1 MAIFEMV
8 KYHNQT
14 YPADIS
20 LRIAECAA
28 NFDITS
34 VNTDLQPSL
43 HTEYS
48 YGKRKLNSTIVSQFP
63 EIVAAQ
69 KDGIPQLWKN
79 EQWAQEFAHFLF
91 ALAGKKIPAVIE
103 VHPPFVD
110 YCDFESF
117 LKSYKVFEELILEK
131 YPDIDLL
138 IENRCGSVYHGGKFL
153 ISKNQDIEKL
163 CNIIVQNHLRL
174 KVAYDIPQIYTA
186 HNVKKATQYIDLL
199 QQATAFR
206 DQIGGVHLWGKKKS
220 STGRKVSHCGNLTS
234 FFEETPEAKSMFLQ
248 CFNTV
253 FDDGITRKM
262 VLEVNSGNEDLLS
275 IVTDLRASGIEFTI

>member
-1 MAIFEMV
+1 MATFEMV

-34 VNTDLQPSL
+34 VNTDLQSSL

-48 YGKRKLNSTIVSQFP
+48 YGKRKLNSVIISQFP

-69 KDGIPQLWKN
+69 KDGIPQLWKS

-91 ALAGKKIPAVIE
+91 ALAGEKIPAVIE

-110 YCDFESF
+110 YCDFEGF
-117 LKSYKVFEELILEK
+117 LKIYQVFEELILET

-153 ISKNQDIEKL
+153 ISKNQDVEKL

-186 HNVKKATQYIDLL
+186 HNAKKTTQYIDLL
-199 QQATAFR
+199 QQATVFR

-220 STGRKVSHCGNLTS
+220 STGRKVSHCGDLTS
-234 FFEETPEAKSMFLQ
+234 YFEETPEAKEMFLHH
-248 CFNTV
+248 FNAV
-253 FDDGITRKM
+253 FDDGIPRKM

-275 IVTDLRASGIEFTI
+275 IVTDLRTAGVEFVI